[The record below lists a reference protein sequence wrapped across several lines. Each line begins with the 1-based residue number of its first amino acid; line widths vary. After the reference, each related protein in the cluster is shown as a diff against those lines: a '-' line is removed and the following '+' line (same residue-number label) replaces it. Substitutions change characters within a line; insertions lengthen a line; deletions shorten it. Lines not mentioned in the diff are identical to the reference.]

1 MKTNLYPQKL
11 SNLLI
16 DFPNLGGISNINFWR
31 KPFFALFLFFISVA
45 TVFPQSWTQLG
56 ANIEGQESY
65 SLLGYSVSM
74 SADGYTII
82 AGGTGLDQNEEDS
95 GYAKVLI
102 WNGTSW
108 IQKGSDLYGEAFE
121 DQFGYSVSISS
132 DGNTIAVGAI
142 QDDDDQLRLGY
153 AKIYTWNGTS
163 WILKGNKISGENAYD
178 RFGTSIS
185 LSSDGNTVAV
195 SSRQGASREEEGSV
209 RVFTWNGSVW
219 TQIGSDLDGVEW
231 DYFGGSISLASDG
244 NTLAVGAAGG
254 NAIHGYARLYNWSG
268 TEWVQKGNDLV
279 GDAEW
284 DRFGFSVSISDDGN
298 TVAIGAKENDGNGEA
313 SGQLKVFN
321 WNGSSWVQKGNDIY
335 GQAAYDYFG
344 WSVGLNSNGN
354 TVAVGVTPF
363 STNRGWSNG
372 NVRVYTWNNS
382 SWEQVGEEMSGDTEG
397 DRAGYVTAI
406 NSDGSIVAMAAPFV
420 GYVKIYSYMYTG
432 ISGISDTKK
441 ITIHP
446 NPFISL
452 ATIEYELQQRE
463 EVSLSIYNH
472 LGQRI
477 YQTQETQ
484 QQGKQKFIWNAEG
497 YADGIYYYRLQVGE
511 QVANGKMVK
520 VR

>member
-1 MKTNLYPQKL
+1 MKTNLHPQKL

-16 DFPNLGGISNINFWR
+16 NFPNLGGISNIKFWR
-31 KPFFALFLFFISVA
+31 KPFFTLFLFFISVA

-56 ANIEGQESY
+56 TNIEEQESY

-82 AGGTGLDQNEEDS
+82 AGGPGLDQNEEDS

-102 WNGTSW
+102 WNGASW
-108 IQKGSDLYGEAFE
+108 IQKGSDLYGEAYE

-153 AKIYTWNGTS
+153 AKIFTWNGTS

-185 LSSDGNTVAV
+185 LSSDGNIVAV
-195 SSRQGASREEEGSV
+195 NSRNGTNGEEAGNV
-209 RVFTWNGSVW
+209 KIFTWNGSVW
-219 TQIGSDLDGVEW
+219 EQKGSDLDGNEW
-231 DYFGGSISLASDG
+231 DGFGWSISLSSDG
-244 NTLAVGAAGG
+244 NTLAVGVANG
-254 NAIHGYARLYNWSG
+254 NVLHGYARLYNWSG

-298 TVAIGAKENDGNGEA
+298 TVAIGASQNSGNGER

-321 WNGSSWVQKGNDIY
+321 WNGSNWMQKGSDIY
-335 GQAAYDYFG
+335 GQANDYLG
-344 WSVGLNSNGN
+344 WSVSLNSDGN

-363 STNRGWSNG
+363 NTNRGWSNG
-372 NVRVYTWNNS
+372 NVKVYFWNNS
-382 SWEQVGEEMSGDTEG
+382 SWEQVGEQMNGDEEG
-397 DRAGYVTAI
+397 DRAGYKTAI

-432 ISGISDTKK
+432 ISGISDTNK
-441 ITIHP
+441 ITIRP
-446 NPFISL
+446 NPFTSL
-452 ATIEYELQQRE
+452 ATIQYELKKPE
-463 EVSLSIYNH
+463 KVIITIYNQLSKQVYH
-472 LGQRI
+472 TEVNQLQGN
-477 YQTQETQ
+477 Q
-484 QQGKQKFIWNAEG
+484 QLIWKTEELP
-497 YADGIYYYRLQVGE
+497 DGIYYYRLQVGN
-511 QVANGKMVK
+511 QVSNGKMVK